1 MYDFNLYIQNVMFAV
16 LCYEKLRIENANAAM
31 KARSKKSHYIS
42 TSIMMSK
49 RQRALQVELMS
60 YFEHRIQFI
69 TDSTEEL
76 KAISRIRA
84 AKGPESVEWSL
95 ASDVCRIQKIVI
107 LDSPDYRKSSK
118 PLVEFEINMTEVAKT
133 DIIYYWGLHNSK
145 AFIKYFSGFDF
156 LKHATL
162 PECLNTPELLD
173 AYLIGINH
181 YASLSVDDAM
191 EPMHELMHRC
201 ELA

>member
-1 MYDFNLYIQNVMFAV
+1 MYDFNLYIQNVMSAV
-16 LCYEKLRIENANAAM
+16 LCYEKLRIENADAAM

-42 TSIMMSK
+42 TSIVMSK

-84 AKGPESVEWSL
+84 AKGPESVEWSS

-107 LDSPDYRKSSK
+107 LDGPDYRKSSK
-118 PLVEFEINMTEVAKT
+118 PLVEFDIDMTEVAKT
-133 DIIYYWGLHNSK
+133 DIIYYWGLHNSQ

-156 LKHATL
+156 LKYATL
-162 PECLNTPELLD
+162 PEGLNTPELLN

-181 YASLSVDDAM
+181 HAALSVDDAM
-191 EPMHELMHRC
+191 EPMHELMQRC